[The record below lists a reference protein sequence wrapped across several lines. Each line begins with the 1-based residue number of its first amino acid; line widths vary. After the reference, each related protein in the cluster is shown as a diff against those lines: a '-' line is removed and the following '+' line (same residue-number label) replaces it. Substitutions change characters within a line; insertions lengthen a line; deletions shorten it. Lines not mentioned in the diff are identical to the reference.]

1 MKDFQISG
9 AQMSIVFF
17 LQHKD
22 KAITLWGSG
31 GKVKVARQQV
41 QSYKLSVFVNVHTND

>member
-1 MKDFQISG
+1 MNDFQISG

-22 KAITLWGSG
+22 KAITLWGSV
-31 GKVKVARQQV
+31 GKAKVNRQQL
-41 QSYKLSVFVNVHTND
+41 QSYKLSASINMHSND